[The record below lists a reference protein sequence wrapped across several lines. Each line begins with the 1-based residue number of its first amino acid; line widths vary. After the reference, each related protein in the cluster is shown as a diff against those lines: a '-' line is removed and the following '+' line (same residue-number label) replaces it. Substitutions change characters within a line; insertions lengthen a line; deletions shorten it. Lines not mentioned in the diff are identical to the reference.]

1 MLSYTDTIGR
11 LQTMRDDLRTVLDT
25 ETADRQLQLEETERR
40 LTKLLGE
47 LVTPDPE
54 LCMTCLD
61 YGTDTKAVGVTD
73 SGAGVCEG
81 HIIGSLIAGVG
92 VRTSLDVLNNMM
104 DRLDRLGLATFL
116 N

>member
-1 MLSYTDTIGR
+1 MSYTDTIAR
-11 LQTMRDDLRTVLDT
+11 LRGIRDDLRVTLDS
-25 ETADRQLQLEETERR
+25 ESSDRQIAVEQTERL

-54 LCMTCLD
+54 LCMSCLD
-61 YGTDTKAVGVTD
+61 YGAETKSVGITDN
-73 SGAGVCEG
+73 GAGVCEG

-92 VRTSLDVLNNMM
+92 VRTSLDVLNKMM
-104 DRLDRLGLATFL
+104 DRLSRLGLASFL